1 MTVHVGSERKSNWTE
16 IHALQEKQCIV
27 ILQLQIKDI
36 FLKDSNLPNRP
47 IFMDSKH
54 KLKPKFLI
62 HLDHLYSISVNVI
75 GVHSS
80 FADLLSIWFLHYSF
94 YRS

>member
-1 MTVHVGSERKSNWTE
+1 MTVHVGLERKSNWTE
-16 IHALQEKQCIV
+16 IRALQEKQCIV

-62 HLDHLYSISVNVI
+62 FTRFQSMRSECTVPLLICCQFDFSII
-75 GVHSS
+75 HSTE
-80 FADLLSIWFLHYSF
+80 ANK
-94 YRS
+94 

>member
-1 MTVHVGSERKSNWTE
+1 MHSDE
-16 IHALQEKQCIV
+16 ILEHFFAREKVSCITRETMHRDFT
-27 ILQLQIKDI
+27 IANKRY

-47 IFMDSKH
+47 IFMDSKR

-62 HLDHLYSISVNVI
+62 HLDHLYSISVNEI

-80 FADLLSIWFLHYSF
+80 FADLLSI
-94 YRS
+94 